1 MYLAPPK
8 NIIYE
13 RTRFRERTQCTG
25 KTTEIYTRVLYELAE
40 HCAFA
45 NKEEE
50 IQDKFVIGLI
60 GKELSEKL
68 QLTPERKSVF
78 ETA

>member
-1 MYLAPPK
+1 M
-8 NIIYE
+8 
-13 RTRFRERTQCTG
+13 
-25 KTTEIYTRVLYELAE
+25 LYELAE
-40 HCAFA
+40 HCAFT

-50 IQDKFVIGLI
+50 IRDKFVIGLI

-68 QLTPERKSVF
+68 QLTLERKSMF